1 MKLKLFVALLF
12 FTGLSQAQDFE
23 ITGKVTDTS
32 GAPLGSAT
40 VYLEKVTD
48 SSLVTYT
55 ISEDNGSFVLDGKS
69 NDKELNLIVSYAGYS
84 PYFKKV
90 QPKDQDLGNLKMNI
104 SSNELDEV
112 TLTAA
117 RAPVSIKSDTL
128 EFNAASF
135 KTRED
140 ANLEEVLKNYRVF
153 R

>member
-1 MKLKLFVALLF
+1 M
-12 FTGLSQAQDFE
+12 
-23 ITGKVTDTS
+23 
-32 GAPLGSAT
+32 
-40 VYLEKVTD
+40 
-48 SSLVTYT
+48 TYT

-140 ANLEEVLKNYRVF
+140 ANLEEVLKTTGCFGR
-153 R
+153 

>member
-90 QPKDQDLGNLKMNI
+90 QPKISNGNTSYIAL
-104 SSNELDEV
+104 
-112 TLTAA
+112 AG
-117 RAPVSIKSDTL
+117 P
-128 EFNAASF
+128 F
-135 KTRED
+135 
-140 ANLEEVLKNYRVF
+140 
-153 R
+153 